1 MNDNKNIFKTGNTYL
16 VPAENIKFDKIIAGF
31 NPVKGTDE
39 FESLKEQIK
48 KDGQLQPIY
57 IRNGLCID
65 GRHRTKACI
74 ELGIQIKCVDV
85 LDNLSN
91 EQCVR
96 ISNTNVFGSR
106 NDGPNQLAI
115 KAYKLVKDF
124 KYKDKQ
130 ALELVALSASNGRVL
145 LSAIRYIIDNDYE
158 WVIDKVLAKENCHIK
173 DNDDNIVYRGQSL
186 RKLKAVI
193 ADIESEKDYDDD
205 DYLEPVIDYNSIIK
219 SEKDRIDFWNRFGKN
234 KCLTIDEKVYICN
247 LYNRGN
253 SK

>member
-1 MNDNKNIFKTGNTYL
+1 MNDNSNIFKTDDVYL
-16 VPAENIKFDKIIAGF
+16 VPADNIKFDRTIAGF
-31 NPVKGTDE
+31 NPAKGIDE

-65 GRHRTKACI
+65 GVHRTKACI
-74 ELGIQIKCVDV
+74 ELGIKVKCIDV

-91 EQCVR
+91 EKCVR
-96 ISNTNVFGSR
+96 ISNTNIFGSR
-106 NDGPNQLAI
+106 NDGVNQLAI

-130 ALELVALSASNGRVL
+130 ALELVAISQSNGSKL

-158 WVIDKVLAKENCHIK
+158 WVIDKVLAREYCHIK
-173 DNDDNIVYRGQSL
+173 DKNDNIVYRGQSL
-186 RKLKAVI
+186 RKLREI
-193 ADIESEKDYDDD
+193 ITEIESDNDDD
-205 DYLEPVIDYNSIIK
+205 NDDDFIEPSIDYNSIIK
-219 SEKDRIDFWNRFGKN
+219 LEKDRIDFWNRFGKN

-247 LYNRGN
+247 LYNRSN
-253 SK
+253 R